1 MRPTPLLVHLVF
13 HPESAQARELA
24 VELHRA
30 LNSDPLLPGLRVPTV
45 MLCEDGSG
53 LPPAI
58 HDLGEGQH
66 SIVIVL
72 ADDFMLVGGSQE
84 GRLSWPDFILG
95 LAHRCAGSIHRF
107 LPVQL
112 TKNAWPLHD
121 QLNETNFIAAHLQ
134 EAPHL
139 QQWLERRLLIEIS
152 RFLLGKSRGTDAPVT
167 LFLSHAK
174 HDIGLEP
181 KLFDAMVAHLQAT
194 QPVNAWVDSGQI
206 QAGKN
211 FKDSIESAVQTSA
224 VMVLATAAYSGRPWC
239 RREVLLA
246 KKHGRPVVV
255 VDGLNGVDVRSFP
268 YVGNVPVISWGTD
281 GARRAVDFLLK
292 EIVRINHTKLVLTSQ
307 SQAGDVV
314 LSSPPELLTLAPL
327 PMGATVLYPDPPLS
341 DEEEEALAPLEK
353 KLATPLQRIGAYRV
367 LDKQKIALS
376 ISESD
381 DIKRYGLLS
390 VQLDDAMIEI
400 SRHLLVRG
408 AVLAYGGHV
417 GSDGYTRALADLV
430 AAHQSLS
437 TLPQLQRIENYIGWP
452 LPYAKMPVDRKAEL
466 MKLVTFVRTPRPDG
480 LEKFDSQV
488 FLAEPEYFP
497 ADSPERR
504 YAWARGMTAMRAQ
517 QSRET
522 MARIVIG
529 GKVGPTNT
537 AQLIGGHQQGWY
549 TGRIPGVVEEAI
561 STLQAGR
568 PLYLCGAYGG
578 AAALL
583 VDLIEGRARDEFTWD
598 YQKRAPHAEAMR
610 KIYDQE
616 GEHWF
621 DYPEMLKYLSD
632 LGVSGLS
639 RLNGLTQEQNR
650 ALFRTRDVP
659 SLVEL
664 LLEGLGNALIPLE

>member
-24 VELHRA
+24 VALHRA
-30 LNSDPLLPGLRVPTV
+30 LNCDPLLPGLRVPTV
-45 MLCEDGSG
+45 MLREDGSG
-53 LPPAI
+53 LAPAI
-58 HDLGEGQH
+58 HNLDEGQL
-66 SIVIVL
+66 SVVIVL
-72 ADDFMLVGGSQE
+72 ADDLMLVGGSQKD
-84 GRLSWPDFILG
+84 RLSWPDFVLS
-95 LAHRCAGSIHRF
+95 LAQQCAGSKHRF

-112 TKNAWPLHD
+112 TKSAWPLHV

-134 EAPHL
+134 EAPQL
-139 QQWLERRLLIEIS
+139 KQWLERRLLIEIS
-152 RFLLGKSRGTDAPVT
+152 RFLLGQSRGDDAPVT

-181 KLFDAMVAHLQAT
+181 KLFEAMIAHLQAT
-194 QPVNAWVDSGQI
+194 QPVHAWVDSGQI
-206 QAGKN
+206 QAGKS
-211 FKDSIESAVQTSA
+211 FKDSIESAVQSSA
-224 VMVLATAAYSGRPWC
+224 VIVLATSAYSGRPWC

-268 YVGNVPVISWGTD
+268 YVGNVPVISWGPD

-292 EIVRINHTKLVLTSQ
+292 EIVRIKHTKLVLA
-307 SQAGDVV
+307 SQAQPGDIVF
-314 LSSPPELLTLAPL
+314 SSPPELLTLAPL
-327 PMGATVLYPDPPLS
+327 PMGASVLYPDPPLS

-353 KLATPLQRIGAYRV
+353 KLTTPLQRVGEHRI

-390 VQLDDAMIEI
+390 EQLDDAMIVI
-400 SRHLLVRG
+400 SRHLLARG
-408 AVLAYGGHV
+408 AVLAYGGHI

-437 TLPQLQRIENYIGWP
+437 TLPQLQRIENYLGWP
-452 LPYAKMPVDRKAEL
+452 LPYAKMPVNRKAEL
-466 MKLVTFVRTPRPDG
+466 MTLVTFIRTPRPDG
-480 LEKFDSQV
+480 VEKFDAQV
-488 FLAEPEYFP
+488 FLAEPEFFP

-504 YAWARGMTAMRAQ
+504 YAWARGMAAMRDQ
-517 QSRET
+517 QSKET

-529 GKVGPTNT
+529 GKVGPTET
-537 AQLIGGHQQGWY
+537 AQLHGGRQLSWY
-549 TGRIPGVVEEAI
+549 SGRIPGVVEEAI
-561 STLQAGR
+561 TTLQAGR

-578 AAALL
+578 AGALL
-583 VDLIEGRARDEFTWD
+583 IDLIEGRTRDEFTWE
-598 YQKRAPHAEAMR
+598 YQKHAPHAEAMR
-610 KIYDQE
+610 TIYDQE
-616 GEHWF
+616 GVPWI
-621 DYPEMLKYLSD
+621 DYPEMTKYLSD
-632 LGVSGLS
+632 MGVAGLS
-639 RLNGLTQEQNR
+639 CLNGLTEEQNR

-664 LLEGLGNALIPLE
+664 LLEGLGNALVSPE